1 MLKTIYTDFLKQ
13 RPAGIKV
20 NQLSSFN
27 ADAVVEKWNN
37 KKKAAANRIKPNFPM
52 NLKLELDRCQG
63 RTIIMIPKWKFYK
76 SNESTNM
83 VINAKVVDDHKL
95 I

>member
-1 MLKTIYTDFLKQ
+1 MLKTIYTEFLKQ

-52 NLKLELDRCQG
+52 NLWLKLNRCQG
-63 RTIIMIPKWKFYK
+63 RTIIMIPEWKLYK
-76 SNESTNM
+76 SNESTNL
-83 VINAKVVDDHKL
+83 VAKNRKQP
-95 I
+95 

>member
-1 MLKTIYTDFLKQ
+1 MLKTIYTEFLKQ

-52 NLKLELDRCQG
+52 NLRLKLDRCQG
-63 RTIIMIPKWKFYK
+63 HTIILISKLKFYK
-76 SNESTNM
+76 LNESTNM
-83 VINAKVVDDHKL
+83 VVKNEVFDNHKL